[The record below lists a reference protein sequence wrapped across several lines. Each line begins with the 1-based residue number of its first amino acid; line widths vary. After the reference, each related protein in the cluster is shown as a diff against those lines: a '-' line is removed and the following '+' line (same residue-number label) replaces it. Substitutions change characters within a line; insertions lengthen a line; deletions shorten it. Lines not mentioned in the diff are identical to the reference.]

1 VAGIATAILLVALG
15 YCDGHWRA
23 LRWSFLVPAAAL
35 AADLI
40 TFAPVSPQTGPD
52 ANLYSYA
59 ALFYLPVYAA
69 LILLGITAHAIAPG
83 RRTHP

>member
-1 VAGIATAILLVALG
+1 
-15 YCDGHWRA
+15 
-23 LRWSFLVPAAAL
+23 
-35 AADLI
+35 
-40 TFAPVSPQTGPD
+40 VSPQTGPD